1 VKLRLQSYGYYV
13 PQTKIIITELLLF
26 GVLIYKKGEGECI
39 VIEKKFI
46 MPEISRFFGIII
58 AMFGD
63 DHRSTSGRLLP

>member
-39 VIEKKFI
+39 VIEKKFV
-46 MPEISRFFGIII
+46 P
-58 AMFGD
+58 
-63 DHRSTSGRLLP
+63 LPPKNIKTK